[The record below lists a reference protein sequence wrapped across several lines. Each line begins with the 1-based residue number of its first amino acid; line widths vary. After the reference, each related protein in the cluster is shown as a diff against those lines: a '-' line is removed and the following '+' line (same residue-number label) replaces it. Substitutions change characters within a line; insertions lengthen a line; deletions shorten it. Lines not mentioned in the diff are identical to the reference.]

1 MKTQPSNCKTEVIF
15 LLLVAMI
22 MSYAYAGNNFC
33 STRLIT
39 TSDSVLACN
48 GHPFSMVNIKMKNF
62 VKYSGKENDTL
73 PGSGVSKHPRLKLL
87 LGFGFPELVYVRLQ
101 SYRNTFQFG
110 AGAGTLPGYDH
121 SIFSAFIQGGY
132 HFGGKAKYN
141 LIPPWYAKTLLGY
154 GYEESSTTTWYS
166 VFLSPRIGRN
176 FYFGKKT
183 GIDFEMGIS
192 FEIWEIKVER
202 YPSDWN
208 FDFDFPVVPT
218 ISFGFFYLTGK

>member
-1 MKTQPSNCKTEVIF
+1 MKTQPDNCKAEGIF
-15 LLLVAMI
+15 LVLVFMI
-22 MSYAYAGNNFC
+22 MPSAYARNNFS
-33 STRLIT
+33 STKLMT
-39 TSDSVLACN
+39 MSDSVLACGIN
-48 GHPFSMVNIKMKNF
+48 PFSKVNIETKNLF
-62 VKYSGKENDTL
+62 RNSEKEVYHLSRSGESKY
-73 PGSGVSKHPRLKLL
+73 PALKFL
-87 LGFGFPELVYVRLQ
+87 LGFGYPELVYVGLQ

-192 FEIWEIKVER
+192 FEIWEKKVER

-218 ISFGFFYLTGK
+218 ISFGFFYLTGE